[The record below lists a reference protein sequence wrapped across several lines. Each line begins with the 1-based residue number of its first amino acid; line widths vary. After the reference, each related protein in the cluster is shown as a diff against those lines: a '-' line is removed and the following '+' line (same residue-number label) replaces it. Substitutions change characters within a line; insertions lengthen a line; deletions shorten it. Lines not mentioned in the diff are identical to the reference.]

1 MIKNLYIHD
10 LQIQRKVVERLSD
23 GSFQESWKIIA
34 NIKGRVVPASLQV
47 QEFYA
52 AAKDLKNVRYTVF
65 CDVEDIQ
72 ENDIILFG
80 EKQMK
85 VVNVR
90 EPSHMGHHLEIDCEE
105 II

>member
-23 GSFQESWKIIA
+23 GSFQESWQVVA

-52 AAKDLKNVRYTVF
+52 AAKDLKNVRYIVF

-85 VVNVR
+85 VINVR

>member
-1 MIKNLYIHD
+1 MINDLYIHD
-10 LQIQRKVVERLSD
+10 LQVQRKVVERLSD
-23 GSFQESWKIIA
+23 GSFQESWQVIA

-52 AAKDLKNVRYTVF
+52 SAKELKNVRYTVF
-65 CDVEDIQ
+65 CDIVDIQ
-72 ENDIILFG
+72 ENDLILF
-80 EKQMK
+80 ENKELRAI
-85 VVNVR
+85 NVR